1 MTFLITLFARWG
13 LPEWIRRPL
22 AIATAIIAVAGLC
35 GTLWSC
41 WLDKHDDE
49 VIENHEAKITE
60 QVIEASASASIAAVE
75 AATVAKSEVEKT
87 NEQARKAAHG
97 SDDPLR
103 AGLDRLRTGTR

>member
-22 AIATAIIAVAGLC
+22 AIATAIIAVAALC

-75 AATVAKSEVEKT
+75 AAAVARSEVEAGNDK
-87 NEQARKAAHG
+87 ARAAAAK

-103 AGLDRLRTGTR
+103 DGLRELGK